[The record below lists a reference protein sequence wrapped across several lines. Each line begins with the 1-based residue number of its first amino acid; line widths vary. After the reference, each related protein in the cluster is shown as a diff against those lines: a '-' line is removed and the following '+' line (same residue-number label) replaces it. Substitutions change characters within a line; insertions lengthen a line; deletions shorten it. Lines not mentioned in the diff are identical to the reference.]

1 MNQSIGMPYALLYI
15 VVDAVQWMF
24 CCMTNV
30 PCTFHLLKGVDTQC
44 ASRIGILWSVRHS
57 CIDLCLVAKRGDI
70 LLLSMTVIEAILH
83 PEMFPGSSKASCT
96 PCISEHTQ
104 CLCRDRADE
113 RRRGITVEESAPSY
127 LTAEETRY
135 LGGSMERTHL
145 VRGLDR
151 LLLNQV
157 RDKVSDRAEQ
167 AVEAPSAAA
176 EPDSEEKASDVPSTF
191 QTSLGRA
198 VGTYLLKPP
207 AANIA
212 ELFQPKRM
220 AFVYFADTKGSDDE
234 EEEAEEDDEEQ
245 DGGVCS
251 AIQHMLSIW
260 GVATLSTV
268 LEVGCTLRALS
279 KRNQLNEGQLPQH
292 PDLHSLQQQYRW
304 AAQRCS
310 SWGHTHWVLKVT
322 FLGI

>member
-1 MNQSIGMPYALLYI
+1 
-15 VVDAVQWMF
+15 
-24 CCMTNV
+24 MTNV
-30 PCTFHLLKGVDTQC
+30 PCTFHLLIVVDTPY
-44 ASRIGILWSVRHS
+44 ASRMSIRWNVKHS
-57 CIDLCLVAKRGDI
+57 CLDLCLVAKRGDV
-70 LLLSMTVIEAILH
+70 LFFSMTVIEAILR

-96 PCISEHTQ
+96 PCISDHTQ
-104 CLCRDRADE
+104 CIRRDRADE

-198 VGTYLLKPP
+198 VGTYLLKPS

-234 EEEAEEDDEEQ
+234 EEEAEEDDEDQ

-251 AIQHMLSIW
+251 AIRHMLSIW

-268 LEVGCTLRALS
+268 LEVDCTMRAPS
-279 KRNQLNEGQLPQH
+279 KPDKLNEGQQNQPTHNTQAYIVYSNSTAGPLNTVEV
-292 PDLHSLQQQYRW
+292 
-304 AAQRCS
+304 
-310 SWGHTHWVLKVT
+310 GHTCWVLNVSL
-322 FLGI
+322 LGIKVSYND